1 MASNVAHGTCL
12 CGQLQYEIAL
22 PTKWAAHCH
31 CSMCRRAHGAAF
43 VTWVGAADWSFRIVR
58 GAEHLTWHRSSPEAR
73 RGFCNQC
80 GSPLFFRSQ
89 RWPGETHVTLASF
102 TTPIDRAPGAHVFW
116 DSHVDWLP
124 FADDGLPRKTAA
136 DLAK

>member
-1 MASNVAHGTCL
+1 MASNVAQGSCL
-12 CGQLQYEIAL
+12 CGQLQYEVAL

-43 VTWVGAADWSFRIVR
+43 VTWVGAADWSFRIVH

-116 DSHVDWLP
+116 DSHVDWFA